1 MGLLEMLVDS
11 ELVQIM
17 GIAASIKGDR
27 QGNGARGTTS
37 CSAHQ
42 LNLVYSCGRKRS
54 ETWALSLFTGKTRSR
69 ANWVSVI
76 VILVLKA
83 LEAIMMSALRRRY

>member
-17 GIAASIKGDR
+17 GIVANIKCDR

-37 CSAHQ
+37 CNAHQ
-42 LNLVYSCGRKRS
+42 LNLVYSCGGNEVKRGPCPWS
-54 ETWALSLFTGKTRSR
+54 HANMVASKFRIGDCHFGITGFGGDHDALSRK
-69 ANWVSVI
+69 
-76 VILVLKA
+76 
-83 LEAIMMSALRRRY
+83 Y